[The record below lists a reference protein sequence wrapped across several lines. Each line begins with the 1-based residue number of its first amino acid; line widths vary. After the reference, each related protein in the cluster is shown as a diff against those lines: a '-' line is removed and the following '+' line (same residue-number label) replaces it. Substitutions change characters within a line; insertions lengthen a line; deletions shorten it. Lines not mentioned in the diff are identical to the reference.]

1 MTMVETGYFTKMAR
15 TFSQNWGVTVAVKG
29 SRAFATDKNTI
40 TLPATADFLSG
51 DAREAMEGMLD
62 HETSHIRA
70 EAEARAEG
78 KRTPLEMRAFVR
90 ANETKVVFDLT
101 NVFEDI
107 RVDRGAAARWA
118 GVATNLVACRRFCYE
133 QIAKKLASGEELPAL
148 FLLGCGIIAQA
159 HGEDDFAAK
168 LPAATRVVLAKLADE
183 VADSR
188 KAVDAEDVLA
198 LSRRV
203 AAKLA
208 ALAEKKPEPEPEP
221 EPEPDGEKE
230 EGDDEGTDGEK
241 EEGDEEDAADEK
253 SEAGDENDEPEGD
266 DEKEGDDT
274 DEGEKSDDASDD
286 EGSDADEPATDGEKE
301 EGDDEGTDGEKEE
314 GDDAGDESDEKEGDD
329 TDEGEKSD
337 DASDD
342 DTDEGE
348 KSDDASDDE
357 GSDADEPATD
367 GEKEE
372 GDEEDAADE
381 KSEAG
386 DENDEPEGD
395 DEKADSD
402 ATESTEGEDSDPSDT
417 SDESDSDE
425 PTEGTSDENVDEIAD
440 AARAALEDK
449 SPAPDFTSAAKKELV
464 NEANA
469 AACSDKARVLP
480 HPNALKADRVVDCV
494 PEAYRFEKIKTA
506 AAGVVGGL
514 STRLAA
520 LLRAPG
526 NVRFCDRDAGKIDV
540 RALPSLLVGERRIFC
555 EERKAA
561 STNTAV
567 SILIDQSGS
576 MSGTPIFLAAQA
588 AYALGEALARAGVPF
603 EICGWD
609 NTHAE
614 TYGLSA
620 EDRAIFTRF
629 EAQNFYVY
637 KSFDAQWNRR
647 APTLG
652 SCAAGGNND
661 DASAV
666 LTAGARLS
674 VRREARKILVV
685 LSDGYPSHAG
695 APGHDTTAQLRGA
708 IAKLDR
714 AGIECAGIG
723 ICSRCVETFYKTNAV
738 VNQIA
743 DLPTAALGV
752 LRLLLVGKRG

>member
-221 EPEPDGEKE
+221 EPDGEKE
-230 EGDDEGTDGEK
+230 EGDDEG
-241 EEGDEEDAADEK
+241 
-253 SEAGDENDEPEGD
+253 
-266 DEKEGDDT
+266 
-274 DEGEKSDDASDD
+274 
-286 EGSDADEPATDGEKE
+286 
-301 EGDDEGTDGEKEE
+301 
-314 GDDAGDESDEKEGDD
+314 
-329 TDEGEKSD
+329 
-337 DASDD
+337 
-342 DTDEGE
+342 
-348 KSDDASDDE
+348 
-357 GSDADEPATD
+357 TD